1 MSWSLEVFSS
11 QPNQVTIAELA
22 AKLSSNMPLVA
33 IHDDSEDEPSEDYYD
48 DGAAPTSLTASE
60 PDAWSSLALTEVR
73 DRDLALAHV
82 QALAFEAECD
92 IDPQLLS
99 TLEVEI
105 AVSDA
110 EDGALDEQYTTRLS
124 QMLRDARWHYI
135 VSVERNGD
143 SEQEYVVVQ
152 TTYALSQL
160 AGGIVHDLQS
170 GAWMDADL
178 FENILG
184 AYGAANT

>member
-1 MSWSLEVFSS
+1 MSWSLELFSPQS
-11 QPNQVTIAELA
+11 NQVTMAEFA

-33 IHDDSEDEPSEDYYD
+33 VHDDSEEPSEDYYD
-48 DGAAPTSLTASE
+48 DAVASTPLAGSAPNT
-60 PDAWSSLALTEVR
+60 WSSLALTEVR
-73 DRDLALAHV
+73 DRDLVLAHV
-82 QALAFEAECD
+82 QALAFETECD
-92 IDPQLLS
+92 VDPQLLS

-110 EDGALDEQYTTRLS
+110 EDGAVDEQYTNRLS
-124 QMLRDARWHYI
+124 QLLREARWHYI

-152 TTYALSQL
+152 ATYALSQL
-160 AGGIVHDLQS
+160 VGGIVHDLQS

-184 AYGAANT
+184 AYGAANA

>member
-22 AKLSSNMPLVA
+22 AKLSSSMPLVA
-33 IHDDSEDEPSEDYYD
+33 VHDDSEEEPSADYYD
-48 DGAAPTSLTASE
+48 AVAAPTPLTA
-60 PDAWSSLALTEVR
+60 PAPGAWSSLALTKAR

-110 EDGALDEQYTTRLS
+110 EDGAVDEQYTSRLS
-124 QMLRDARWHYI
+124 QMLRDAKWHYI
-135 VSVERNGD
+135 VSVERNDD
-143 SEQEYVVVQ
+143 SEQEDVVVQ
-152 TTYALSQL
+152 ATYVLSQL

-170 GAWMDADL
+170 GAWIDRK
-178 FENILG
+178 
-184 AYGAANT
+184 